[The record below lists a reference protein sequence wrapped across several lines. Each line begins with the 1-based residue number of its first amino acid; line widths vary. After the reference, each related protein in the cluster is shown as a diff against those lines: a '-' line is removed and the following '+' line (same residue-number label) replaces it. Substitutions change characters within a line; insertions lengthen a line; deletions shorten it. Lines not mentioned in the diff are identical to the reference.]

1 MARKPSGDKTSRIV
15 GLGLLAPGLL
25 AICTLGC
32 RSEKPLTSEA
42 DTAPPA
48 LPAPAK
54 APAKAP
60 AEASAA
66 RSPAPAP
73 PRPPCPRYRAPA
85 SQGTLENARLTE
97 ISGLGV
103 TSAAA
108 GTFWVHNDSGDEART
123 YLLSARAEWLAT
135 YRLLGIDKPS
145 DIEDLAVV
153 RRGEQTTLY
162 LGDIGDNARSRTDG
176 ILIHRFVEPELPAR
190 ADSVPPNRERPT
202 GPVATFHLRY
212 PDGPHDAEAL
222 LVDPS
227 SETVVIVTKP
237 LLGDAEVYQKQGP
250 LADGTLALAGR
261 LTEPLTGTIIQ
272 LVTGADMTR
281 AGDYLA
287 LRTYDSIFLFP
298 RAAGQSMAEAL
309 LAPACPVPAPP
320 EKQGEAIALL
330 DRPGRAPAVATM
342 SEGEVTALWL
352 IEPE

>member
-1 MARKPSGDKTSRIV
+1 MARKLSGDKTAGI
-15 GLGLLAPGLL
+15 LLVLCLVA
-25 AICTLGC
+25 C

-48 LPAPAK
+48 LPVRAEPTASK
-54 APAKAP
+54 APP
-60 AEASAA
+60 AAA
-66 RSPAPAP
+66 VPPTAVPPAA

-85 SQGTLENARLTE
+85 AHGSLEQARLTE

-103 TSAAA
+103 ASAPA
-108 GTFWVHNDSGDEART
+108 GAFWVHNDSGDQARI
-123 YLLSARAEWLAT
+123 YLLSAQAQWLAT
-135 YRLLGIDKPS
+135 YRLRGIDKPN

-153 RRGEQTTLY
+153 RRGAETTIY
-162 LGDIGDNARSRTDG
+162 LGDIGDNQHHRPAG
-176 ILIHRFVEPELPAR
+176 MLLHRFNEPELPAPS
-190 ADSVPPNRERPT
+190 DPWPSNRERPT
-202 GPVATFHLRY
+202 GPVTTVRLHYA
-212 PDGPHDAEAL
+212 DGPHDAEAL

-237 LLGDAEVYQKQGP
+237 LLGDAQVFQKEGP
-250 LADGTLALAGR
+250 LSDGTLSLAGS
-261 LTEPLTGTIIQ
+261 LTEPLTGAIIQ

-298 RAAGQSMAEAL
+298 RAAGQSMAQAL

-330 DRPGRAPAVATM
+330 DRPGRAPTVATM